1 MVLMSLFSKFF
12 KKSKLN
18 QEVLCLVN
26 LEDSII
32 MPLNSFFDNVKNKEL
47 CEQYYQEYKR
57 ILSNK
62 KTILSTHLKSIETD
76 DIRVFIDILTSLEIH
91 IHDILNN
98 SSNKE
103 YNYEYVTNLLARLN
117 GYVHILKAIEEESF
131 LRMAAKSKLYNYNF
145 VEYETFELDASE
157 SQKLIRKK

>member
-1 MVLMSLFSKFF
+1 MSLFFKFF

-26 LEDSII
+26 LQYSII
-32 MPLNSFFDNVKNKEL
+32 MPPNSFFDNVKNKEL

-76 DIRVFIDILTSLEIH
+76 DIRVYINILTSLEIH